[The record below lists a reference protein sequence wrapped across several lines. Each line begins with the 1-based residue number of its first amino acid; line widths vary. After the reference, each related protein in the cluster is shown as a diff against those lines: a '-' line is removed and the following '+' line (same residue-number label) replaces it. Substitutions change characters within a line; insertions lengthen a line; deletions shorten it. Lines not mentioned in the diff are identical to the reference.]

1 MKVFLKIILIS
12 TLLLHSYIAYSDDSP
27 GTARDIKTFSY
38 SVTQPFA
45 GSQSPDEAK
54 VAAVA
59 KGKTEVLEKAG
70 TYLETISVV
79 ENFTLTKDQ
88 TIALASGILSVDILS
103 QKNFATDE
111 GFGIILE
118 MKINVD
124 TNVMSKRI
132 RQIHEDEALM
142 EKYMELKNRENE
154 LLDKIKKL
162 ESMNRELAKQPGK
175 GMQDKRKQLK
185 RDYAE
190 VIQAIPAGEWNQKAI
205 SLWENGKY
213 KDPDK
218 AIEYINE
225 SIRLDSKNP
234 VSFNNL
240 GVAYYN
246 LGNRQL
252 AIEEFNQAL
261 KLDNDY
267 ADAHNNRGIVFF
279 ELRQYHKAIEDF
291 NRVISLKPQ
300 RVDSFLN
307 RAAAYKNIWQYQ
319 NCLDDLK
326 QALLLD
332 PNYSRKNL
340 GQGSV
345 NIDLNEVERLCEN
358 ARKAC
363 KLGLCKSKKF
373 LDERGFCK

>member
-1 MKVFLKIILIS
+1 MKVFLRIILFS
-12 TLLLHSYIAYSDDSP
+12 MLLLNSFPAYSGDLS
-27 GTARDIKTFSY
+27 GMNEIKIFTQ

-45 GSQSPDEAK
+45 GSQSPDDARI
-54 VAAVA
+54 AAVA
-59 KGKTEVLEKAG
+59 KGKTEALEKAG

-88 TIALASGILSVDILS
+88 IIALASGILSVNVLS

-124 TNVMSKRI
+124 TNTMNNRI
-132 RQIHEDEALM
+132 KQIHEDTALM
-142 EKYMELKNRENE
+142 EKYIELKERENE

-162 ESMNRELAKQPGK
+162 ESMNRELAKLPEK
-175 GMQDKRKQLK
+175 GGQDKKNRLRKE
-185 RDYAE
+185 YEE
-190 VIQAIPAGEWNQKAI
+190 VIHAIPAGELNQKAI
-205 SLWENGKY
+205 SLWEKGKY

-218 AIEYINE
+218 AVEYLNE

-234 VSFNNL
+234 VSFNNR

-252 AIEEFNQAL
+252 AIEEFNHAL
-261 KLDNDY
+261 KLDADY
-267 ADAHNNRGIVFF
+267 ADAYNNRGVVLF
-279 ELRQYHKAIEDF
+279 ELRQYQKAIEDF

-307 RAAAYKNIWQYQ
+307 RAAAYKNTWQYQ

-332 PNYSRKNL
+332 PNYAKKNF
-340 GQGSV
+340 GQGSA
-345 NIDLNEVERLCEN
+345 NIDLNEIDRLCEN

-363 KLGLCKSKKF
+363 NLGLCKAKKC
-373 LDERGFCK
+373 LDERAFCK